1 MKFASRRPSVDGLAT
16 QRGSGRHMDLFAKL
30 FDSLLVF
37 IYHCFDR
44 IVIHGCLSGLSR
56 PEQVV
61 YFFHEVLGIPVVSK
75 EVLSQRTNDYRNWGE
90 AFARNH
96 KIPIEWAEKGL
107 RKEDHV
113 LPALRRMEKREAY
126 GVYFIFKSMEQGR
139 TFRISV
145 PKYPTQDPNHRIL
158 AHQRSRFT
166 HYYFYI
172 RDEVLGPIIVRVAS
186 FFPFHAT
193 YWLNGHSFIERELVR
208 ASIAFRKDDNAFLAV
223 DDVAALQAA
232 ADRLSPAIIR
242 KQLDYWTLILGPKF
256 SKKER
261 GQMNL
266 SRFYAIAQIEY
277 CRNFIFKRHFPI
289 HKIFERSCEIGL
301 WRLTANRISEIFG
314 VRLHKRLRGKLATVI
329 DQIEHGHH
337 VFRAYWKNAFLQQYE
352 KFSRYLRNEL
362 CSNNLR
368 DFGLKKGLDHLDAV
382 RNRFQTITDRLAG
395 FQAECLNVHVDFP
408 LLQRLALPITIGS
421 VRYPGI
427 KIHDARIIRLLEVL
441 LHGGNTVG
449 GWTAKQIHEAVLT
462 TFQLSSKTYG
472 LNQLRYD
479 LRKLK
484 GHGLLEPDGSRY
496 AYQFTAKGVQVALL
510 FLFFH
515 KRLCGPLANSRFHH
529 QPDPA
534 YRPNSKLETA
544 YHKADAAIQSIVD
557 LLAAA

>member
-1 MKFASRRPSVDGLAT
+1 
-16 QRGSGRHMDLFAKL
+16 MDVFTRLFG
-30 FDSLLVF
+30 DLLVF

-44 IVIHGCLSGLSR
+44 IVISGYLSGLSR

-61 YFFHEVLGIPVVSK
+61 YFFRQVLGIAVVSK
-75 EVLSQRTNDYRNWGE
+75 EVLSQRTNDYRNWVE
-90 AFARNH
+90 AFTRNH
-96 KIPIEWAEKGL
+96 GIPMEWAEKGV
-107 RKEDHV
+107 RKEDYV
-113 LPALRRMEKREAY
+113 LPALRRMEKKDSF
-126 GVYFIFKSMEQGR
+126 GVYFIFRSMEQGR

-145 PKYPTQDPNHRIL
+145 PKFPTQDPNHRIL
-158 AHQRSRFT
+158 AHQRNRFT

-172 RDEVLGPIIVRVAS
+172 RDEVLGPIIVRMAS

-193 YWLNGHSFIERELVR
+193 YYLNGHSFVERELMR
-208 ASIAFRKDDNAFLAV
+208 GKIGFHKNDNAFLAV

-242 KQLDYWTLILGPKF
+242 KQLDYWTHLLGPKF
-256 SKKER
+256 SKRER
-261 GQMNL
+261 SQMSL
-266 SRFYAIAQIEY
+266 SRFYSIAQVEY

-314 VRLHKRLRGKLATVI
+314 VRLNKRLNGKLATVI

-337 VFRAYWKNAFLQQYE
+337 VFRAYWKHALLKQYE
-352 KFSRYLRNEL
+352 KFSHFLRNEL

-368 DFGLKKGLDHLDAV
+368 DFGLKKGLDHLDSV
-382 RNRFQTITDRLAG
+382 RQRFQTITDRFAG
-395 FQAECLNVHVDFP
+395 FQAQCLNVHVDFP
-408 LLQRLALPITIGS
+408 LLQRIALPVTIGS

-427 KIHDARIIRLLEVL
+427 KIHDTRSIRLLEVL

-462 TFQLSSKTYG
+462 TFRLSTKSYG

-484 GHGLLEPDGSRY
+484 GHGLLDRDGRRY
-496 AYQFTAKGVQVALL
+496 AYQLTAKGIQVALL

-534 YRPNSKLETA
+534 NRPTSKLEVA
-544 YHKADAAIQSIVD
+544 YHRADKAIENIVA